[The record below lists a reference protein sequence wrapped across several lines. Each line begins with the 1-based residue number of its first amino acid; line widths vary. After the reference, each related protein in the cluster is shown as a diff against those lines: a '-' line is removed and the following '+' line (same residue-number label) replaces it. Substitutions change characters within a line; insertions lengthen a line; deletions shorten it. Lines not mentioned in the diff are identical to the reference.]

1 MEDSSFLK
9 VSANSRF
16 YFVAHINIPFCIFFG
31 KNMDNDGIY
40 K

>member
-1 MEDSSFLK
+1 MEDSSLLK
-9 VSANSRF
+9 VSANSRI
-16 YFVAHINIPFCIFFG
+16 YFVAHINIPLCIFFG